1 MYKLHGRRAHQGK
14 YAMTLLADKSSKITP
29 QIMAEQTRFSFE
41 LFPVTISMLITAVC
55 VLAFLAWSEIGDTA
69 LVWLAAAIVIIALR
83 FVIYYR
89 YKSAAD
95 TDANTPFWRRM
106 FLLGAYSTSVILSV
120 AGFIIFPQLPPNA
133 QTVFMVIM
141 LGIVSGSHPVMALDL
156 RSYVFYV
163 IVVLLP
169 LVYLNL
175 ASPDVHLKLLAVL
188 AIVYGVMLLLTAHM
202 FGRVMI
208 DSLIY
213 RYRSKSLAERL
224 QVANQ
229 RLSSANEDLQRL
241 STVDELTGTYN
252 RRYFN
257 HRFEE
262 VWNDHLREKVMLSA
276 LMIDVDYF
284 KIYNDNYGHLRG
296 DNCLQKIAQE
306 IIQVIRRPRDFAARF
321 GGEEFIVLLPN
332 TNIAG
337 AQEIAARVHQ
347 QIERLAV
354 PHKRPDKF
362 GRVTVSIGGSS
373 IVPTRDISDDTF
385 LQQVDQALYQAKA
398 KGRNTSIFI

>member
-1 MYKLHGRRAHQGK
+1 
-14 YAMTLLADKSSKITP
+14 
-29 QIMAEQTRFSFE
+29 
-41 LFPVTISMLITAVC
+41 
-55 VLAFLAWSEIGDTA
+55 
-69 LVWLAAAIVIIALR
+69 
-83 FVIYYR
+83 
-89 YKSAAD
+89 
-95 TDANTPFWRRM
+95 
-106 FLLGAYSTSVILSV
+106 
-120 AGFIIFPQLPPNA
+120 
-133 QTVFMVIM
+133 
-141 LGIVSGSHPVMALDL
+141 MALDL